1 MPQTASDKVAA
12 IRGRSKA
19 QWLFRALLEDEGN
32 RSLSVV
38 ELCRRAGYTSTTKP
52 WFRCLNDEGFRAYL
66 ESIGVPVWRHDVQS
80 LPPGLVPLADP
91 DEVWRSDSVDLR
103 RLTHDYPK
111 HVTGQALGWFL
122 HS

>member
-1 MPQTASDKVAA
+1 MTQPAGNDLPTMRK
-12 IRGRSKA
+12 RSRA
-19 QWLFRALLEDEGN
+19 QWLFRALLEDEQN

-52 WFRCLNDEGFRAYL
+52 WFRALNDEDFRTHL
-66 ESIGVPVWRHDVQS
+66 ESIGVPVWRRDRQP

-91 DEVWRSDSVDLR
+91 DEVWRGDTVDLR

-111 HVTGQALGWFL
+111 HVRGA
-122 HS
+122 